1 MKQTA
6 ILKEE
11 YENSKFLY
19 LTLNMKNVNDMND
32 LCNAQDVIFLCEI
45 FKNRFELMYNTFG
58 FNPEKCNS
66 ASTLRGCI
74 ERDLSKVIIAL
85 ANRNAIEDI
94 FEKKKTVTGGF
105 SCGNT
110 IYYVLILKF

>member
-6 ILKEE
+6 ILKGE
-11 YENSKFLY
+11 YENSKCLY

-85 ANRNAIEDI
+85 ANCNGIEDI
-94 FEKKKTVTGGF
+94 FEKKQLLVDL
-105 SCGNT
+105 
-110 IYYVLILKF
+110 VVVILYIMF

>member
-1 MKQTA
+1 
-6 ILKEE
+6 
-11 YENSKFLY
+11 
-19 LTLNMKNVNDMND
+19 MKNVNDMND